1 MHQFDHPIDHEHAHT
16 LLRPTKAPRSRV
28 PLAPCRGRRRNSAQR
43 LEGGCFDD
51 VQYLASW
58 GPCIRLIW
66 GRQASV
72 KDRKRVV
79 GGWLG
84 KRYDEASD
92 SRRYG
97 SCGVVF
103 ALPDPPHLLS
113 PPRARRTDRC
123 TSQWHVAS
131 TPDSLKQP
139 YAALHRRTTMAADR
153 GCARVVVLTSR
164 CMGAVMVLEKRL
176 EHVTA
181 PIQREVRFFLL
192 LWTWWRGASTRAVA
206 DVDISSNSRSGIES
220 SGLSCAPC
228 VASATPSASAASS
241 PSLAVANG
249 AFGASSLTAAPKCAP
264 ISAEKRGVTQL
275 KL

>member
-16 LLRPTKAPRSRV
+16 LLRPTKAPHSRV

-43 LEGGCFDD
+43 LEGGCFDG

-113 PPRARRTDRC
+113 PPRARRTDRY
-123 TSQWHVAS
+123 TSQWHVTS

-139 YAALHRRTTMAADR
+139 YAALHRRTTMDADR
-153 GCARVVVLTSR
+153 GCARVAVLTSR
-164 CMGAVMVLEKRL
+164 RFGAVVASETRF

-181 PIQREVRFFLL
+181 PKHRGIHWVFRYGPGGEVLQHVPSP
-192 LWTWWRGASTRAVA
+192 TSAARAT
-206 DVDISSNSRSGIES
+206 
-220 SGLSCAPC
+220 LAP
-228 VASATPSASAASS
+228 ASS
-241 PSLAVANG
+241 PRARRARHESPLQPRAPQPPARHPWPWRAASVARPSVRADQRGCTDFGRKVG
-249 AFGASSLTAAPKCAP
+249 ALPS
-264 ISAEKRGVTQL
+264 
-275 KL
+275 